1 MYNKSELAL
10 FYEKAGRGVCSHA
23 YIVDGAAGIGKL
35 EFALSC
41 ARALLCTGKT
51 KPCGICQ
58 SCRKFSLGGHPDI
71 HITGTGEKCAGV
83 DDIRELIRLASV
95 MPNDGDMQ
103 VFIIANAGKM
113 RAGAQNALLK
123 LFEEPPP
130 TVTVF
135 LLTETRNSLLPT
147 LLSRG
152 QRIHLD
158 GMSPKEALA
167 ELAARCG
174 GSGGEAERALE
185 AANGS
190 VGEAERLLSPE
201 SAENRK
207 KACEILLYA
216 LSGKSYELSKALL
229 LPKYKREKLYDI
241 LDSLLLLLLIIVS
254 VAVCIRL
261 KTGGP
266 MIGLFASW
274 IFIYLFCK
282 IFGISYANI
291 VAGAYD
297 AIRMVVPTLCLLMA
311 IGVMIGTWLQSGTIA
326 TIISWGLKMINP
338 SWLLPLT
345 LLFCSILSI
354 VTGTSYGSVGSAGV
368 AMMAIGNAMGIH
380 PGMVAG
386 AVICGAMFGDKLSP
400 LSDTTNLAPAVADA
414 KLGDHIR
421 SMLWTTLPTYV
432 ITLILFTILGFQQT
446 SGSYTEGS
454 ITVYIDALNGEFQLG
469 WITMI
474 PAILI
479 IVLLLCKVN
488 AISALG
494 LSSFAAGFVSYFV
507 QHDTLQGIIRTAY
520 NGYTTA
526 IEEPVLQSILN
537 RGGMGS
543 MLQYVA
549 IICFAVGMGGMLE
562 KLGVLDHILQ
572 AIVKRINSDGS
583 MILATMIVGYVTS
596 LISCSQPMAHVLT
609 GRLMAPVFQ
618 ERKVA
623 PEILSR
629 CLEDSG
635 TMAGPMIPWHGYGV
649 YMAGTL
655 GVAWSAFFPYLFL
668 LYLTPVFSIFYGF
681 TGISIKHL
689 PETKNNE
696 SKEEK

>member
-1 MYNKSELAL
+1 MSED
-10 FYEKAGRGVCSHA
+10 K
-23 YIVDGAAGIGKL
+23 KL
-35 EFALSC
+35 N
-41 ARALLCTGKT
+41 
-51 KPCGICQ
+51 
-58 SCRKFSLGGHPDI
+58 
-71 HITGTGEKCAGV
+71 
-83 DDIRELIRLASV
+83 
-95 MPNDGDMQ
+95 MPQ
-103 VFIIANAGKM
+103 
-113 RAGAQNALLK
+113 
-123 LFEEPPP
+123 
-130 TVTVF
+130 
-135 LLTETRNSLLPT
+135 
-147 LLSRG
+147 
-152 QRIHLD
+152 
-158 GMSPKEALA
+158 
-167 ELAARCG
+167 
-174 GSGGEAERALE
+174 
-185 AANGS
+185 
-190 VGEAERLLSPE
+190 
-201 SAENRK
+201 
-207 KACEILLYA
+207 
-216 LSGKSYELSKALL
+216 
-229 LPKYKREKLYDI
+229 
-241 LDSLLLLLLIIVS
+241 SLLLLLLIIGA

-266 MIGLFASW
+266 MIGLFMSW
-274 IFIYLFCK
+274 IIIYLFCK
-282 IFGISYANI
+282 VLRINYEHVVN
-291 VAGAYD
+291 GAYD
-297 AIRMVVPTLCLLMA
+297 AIRVVVPTLCLLMA

-326 TIISWGLKMINP
+326 TIIVGGLKLINP
-338 SWLLPLT
+338 TWLLPLT
-345 LLFCSILSI
+345 LIFCAVLSL

-400 LSDTTNLAPAVADA
+400 LSDTTNLAPAVAGS
-414 KLGDHIR
+414 KLNDHVR
-421 SMLWTTLPTYV
+421 SMLWTTLPTFV
-432 ITLILFTILGFQQT
+432 ISLILFVILGISQT
-446 SGSYTEGS
+446 SGNYETGNLL
-454 ITVYIDALNGEFQLG
+454 TYIDALQGEFKLG
-469 WITMI
+469 FITLL
-474 PAILI
+474 PAIAI
-479 IVLLLCKVN
+479 IILLLCKVN
-488 AISALG
+488 AVVSLG
-494 LSSFAAGFVSYFV
+494 LSAICAGAVSFFYQGA
-507 QHDTLQGIIRTAY
+507 TLQSIIRVAY
-520 NGYTTA
+520 NGYSTS
-526 IEEPVLQSILN
+526 IEEGILQTILN